1 MCRFNSCLFIAT
13 QCFYFQF
20 IFSVLCSP
28 LLALS
33 LREKCPNTELFLVR
47 IFLHSDQIR
56 KDMEH
61 ISATSPNVRKYGPEI
76 TPYLDTFHAV
86 LHSKIIFIHSK
97 ILVLHPI
104 ADLLCNNDVFIQY
117 LVNFL
122 LIHSIIRT
130 FIIQFYF
137 ILSCILNIHSI
148 IWLSKISTISLK
160 TLTFI

>member
-1 MCRFNSCLFIAT
+1 MFLFSI
-13 QCFYFQF
+13 Y
-20 IFSVLCSP
+20 IFSFMFTSFSTFTARKVSKYGVISGPYFPAFGL
-28 LLALS
+28 
-33 LREKCPNTELFLVR
+33 NTERYGV
-47 IFLHSDQIR
+47 
-56 KDMEH
+56 